1 MKLVSLQI
9 GRPAEHISQVKDG
22 KDAEWVSSIW
32 RETVTGR
39 VALRRTDLDGN
50 AQADLKNHGGP
61 DKAVC
66 CYSAEHY
73 AAWRTALE
81 VSGEEFRYGA
91 FGENFTLTGLT
102 EDAVCLGDIYAVG
115 TAVVQVSQPRMPCW
129 KVGRRWER
137 PALPGEMTA
146 TGRTGFY
153 LRVLEEGEV
162 GAGDTLTLEDR
173 PLPEYTVA
181 RLNDA
186 LYVHKNDPVQDE
198 DLARLPLLA
207 EAWRRT
213 FRRRAGLLKWRAEE
227 KGKKALSNPD

>member
-1 MKLVSLQI
+1 MKLISLQI
-9 GRPAEHISQVKDG
+9 GRLAEHTSALADG

-32 RETVTGR
+32 REAVSGR
-39 VALRRTDLDGN
+39 LTLCRTDLAGN

-73 AAWRTALE
+73 PDWRTALGL
-81 VSGEEFRYGA
+81 SDAAFTYGA
-91 FGENFTLTGLT
+91 FGENFTLTGCT
-102 EDAVCLGDIYAVG
+102 ENAVCLGDIYTVG
-115 TAVVQVSQPRMPCW
+115 TAKVQVSQPRMPCW

-137 PALPGEMTA
+137 PGLPGEMTA

-162 GAGDTLTLEDR
+162 GAGDTLTLEDC
-173 PLPEYTVA
+173 PLPDHTVA

-186 LYVHKNDPVQDE
+186 LYVHKNNPVQDE
-198 DLARLPLLA
+198 ELARLPLLA

-213 FRRRAGLLKWRAEE
+213 FRRRAGLLKYRADL
-227 KGKKALSNPD
+227 KDTMP

>member
-9 GRPAEHISQVKDG
+9 GRPAEHTSIVKDG

-32 RETVTGR
+32 REAVSGR
-39 VALRRTDLDGN
+39 VHLGRADLAGN
-50 AQADLKNHGGP
+50 AQADLKNHGGL

-73 AAWRTALE
+73 PLWRSQLNMAETDFA
-81 VSGEEFRYGA
+81 YGA

-102 EDAVCLGDIYAVG
+102 EDAVCLGDIYTVG
-115 TAVVQVSQPRMPCW
+115 PATVQISQPRMPCW

-137 PALPGEMTA
+137 PDLPREMTE
-146 TGRTGFY
+146 TGHTGFY

-162 GAGDTLTLEDR
+162 GAGDTLTLTER
-173 PLPEYTVA
+173 PLPDYTVA

-186 LYVHKNDPVQDE
+186 LYVHKNDPVQDG

-213 FRRRAGLLKWRAEE
+213 FRRRAGLLRYRAE
-227 KGKKALSNPD
+227 K

>member
-9 GRPAEHISQVKDG
+9 GRPAEHISSVKDG

-32 RETVTGR
+32 REAVTRR
-39 VALRRTDLDGN
+39 VSLSLTDLAGN

-73 AAWRTALE
+73 AAWRSRLDISETDFA
-81 VSGEEFRYGA
+81 YGA

-102 EDAVCLGDIYAVG
+102 EDAVCLGDIYTAG
-115 TAVVQVSQPRMPCW
+115 TAKVQISQPRMPCW

-137 PALPGEMTA
+137 PDLPGEMTV

-153 LRVLEEGEV
+153 LRVLTEGEV
-162 GAGDTLTLEDR
+162 GAGDTLTLQDR
-173 PLPEYTVA
+173 PLPDYTVA

-186 LYVHKNDPVQDE
+186 LYIHKNNPLQDE
-198 DLARLPLLA
+198 ALARLPLLA

-213 FRRRAGLLKWRAEE
+213 FRRRAGLLKYRAELKE
-227 KGKKALSNPD
+227 TTP

>member
-1 MKLVSLQI
+1 MNIVSLQL
-9 GRPAEHISQVKDG
+9 GRPRESVSQLKDG

-32 RETVTGR
+32 RTPTADRLHLGC
-39 VALRRTDLDGN
+39 TDLEGN

-73 AAWRTALE
+73 PLWRERLGLT
-81 VSGEEFRYGA
+81 EEAFGPGA
-91 FGENFTLTGLT
+91 FGENFTVSEMT
-102 EDAVCLGDIYAVG
+102 EDAVCLGDIYTVG
-115 TAVVQVSQPRMPCW
+115 TATVQVSQPRMPCW

-137 PALPGEMTA
+137 PDLPGEMTG

-153 LRVLEEGEV
+153 LRVLAEGEV
-162 GAGDTLTLEDR
+162 GAGDTLNLTER
-173 PLPEYTVA
+173 PLPEWTVA

-186 LYVHKNDPVQDE
+186 LYVHKNDPAQDE
-198 DLARLPLLA
+198 ELSRLPLLA

-213 FRRRAGLLKWRAEE
+213 FRRRAGLLRYRAEFKE
-227 KGKKALSNPD
+227 TKQ